1 MVRTTT
7 EADDRVEYVN
17 KNVDRA
23 IDDHDVEADF
33 DGATVIGTGEDGYVS
48 ATITFDPDTTPR
60 DVARVRRSLPMSFD
74 RTIDFRGGDTL
85 MIRIRVGDTG
95 SGE

>member
-7 EADDRVEYVN
+7 EADDRAEYVN

-23 IDDHDVEADF
+23 IDDHDVDADF
-33 DGATVIGTGEDGYVS
+33 DGATVIGTGDDEYVS
-48 ATITFDPDTTPR
+48 ATITFDPDTTAR

-74 RTIDFRGGDTL
+74 MSIDFRGGDTL
-85 MIRIRVGDTG
+85 LLRIRAVNA
-95 SGE
+95 